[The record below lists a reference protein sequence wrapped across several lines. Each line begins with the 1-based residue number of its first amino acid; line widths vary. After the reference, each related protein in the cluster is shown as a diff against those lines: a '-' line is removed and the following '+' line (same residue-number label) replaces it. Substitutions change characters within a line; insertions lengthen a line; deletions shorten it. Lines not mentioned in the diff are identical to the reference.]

1 MSDIVA
7 MITVQQYKLCAYL
20 QVQTEGLIRDHNVT
34 IAFLK
39 EELRDVKVC
48 KDLHDQMLNVPLCRY
63 TLACWCTSMPGPDCH
78 L

>member
-1 MSDIVA
+1 MTSVA
-7 MITVQQYKLCAYL
+7 HVQECESRAYL

-48 KDLHDQMLNVPLCRY
+48 AK
-63 TLACWCTSMPGPDCH
+63 ACIIRS
-78 L
+78 

>member
-1 MSDIVA
+1 MRRQAKQGGPLPCTMSMKPA
-7 MITVQQYKLCAYL
+7 KITVAHVQECKSRTYP

-48 KDLHDQMLNVPLCRY
+48 
-63 TLACWCTSMPGPDCH
+63 SS
-78 L
+78 

>member
-1 MSDIVA
+1 MRRQAKHEGALPCTMSMKAAKINVA
-7 MITVQQYKLCAYL
+7 HVQDCEFCACL

-48 KDLHDQMLNVPLCRY
+48 R
-63 TLACWCTSMPGPDCH
+63 S
-78 L
+78 